1 MSYTAIPGI
10 YNLTNRITGKVY
22 IGQSKNIKSRWN
34 CHKQYAKN
42 GHTDN
47 YVHRSI
53 AKHGW
58 DNFDKEIL
66 IICADRDDMNRYE
79 CALIEQY
86 GCMAPNGYN
95 SREGG
100 WNGALSPE
108 SIEKGRIKRI
118 GQKRTPE
125 QLEKWRKPRGP
136 LSEEHKAKLREVR
149 KGCVW
154 PKEFGEKISAAKK
167 GKPQNLTEEQRALKS
182 EAAMGRYVAGVQG
195 NVGIRV
201 RDLLKVVAVSIR
213 CP

>member
-1 MSYTAIPGI
+1 M
-10 YNLTNRITGKVY
+10 
-22 IGQSKNIKSRWN
+22 
-34 CHKQYAKN
+34 
-42 GHTDN
+42 
-47 YVHRSI
+47 
-53 AKHGW
+53 
-58 DNFDKEIL
+58 
-66 IICADRDDMNRYE
+66 
-79 CALIEQY
+79 
-86 GCMAPNGYN
+86 
-95 SREGG
+95 EGG